1 MTQQLRA
8 AEDEFGPEVAVI
20 EACLKNGITGDK
32 IMHLL
37 DGLKATGDI
46 TSYSYN
52 VVNRT
57 DVFPLQMEYN
67 PKYVN
72 SNFEQW
78 SVYYNGV
85 YIGYV
90 RETNWGE
97 VNGSAETMEGK
108 HVHLTAHQD
117 ERMAPETMAIQLIQ
131 HCKKAGRIK

>member
-1 MTQQLRA
+1 MTEQLMT
-8 AEDEFGPEVAVI
+8 AEDVFGPEIAVI
-20 EACLKNGITGDK
+20 EACLKNCITGDK
-32 IMHLL
+32 IMRLL
-37 DGLKATGDI
+37 DDLKTSGDI

-57 DVFPLQMEYN
+57 DVFPLQLEYD
-67 PKYVN
+67 PTYAN

-90 RETNWGE
+90 REAVWGE
-97 VNGSAETMEGK
+97 VSGWAPTMGGK
-108 HVHLTAHQD
+108 YVNLTAHQD

-131 HCKKAGRIK
+131 YCKKAGRIK

>member
-8 AEDEFGPEVAVI
+8 AKDEFGPEIAVI
-20 EACLKNGITGDK
+20 ETCLKNCITGDK

-37 DGLKATGDI
+37 DGLKASGDI

-67 PKYVN
+67 PTYGK

-90 RETNWGE
+90 RETYWGDLS
-97 VNGSAETMEGK
+97 GYADTMGHK
-108 HVHLTAHQD
+108 HVNLNYPKGNGK
-117 ERMAPETMAIQLIQ
+117 APEDIAIELIQ